1 MLGWWFPNPDSVTMP
16 SRGSVTLSGDK
27 QLPSGP
33 ILDRLVQ
40 SLFVEAEPEFTLDGF
55 IPKHYKSI

>member
-1 MLGWWFPNPDSVTMP
+1 MP

-55 IPKHYKSI
+55 HSKTL